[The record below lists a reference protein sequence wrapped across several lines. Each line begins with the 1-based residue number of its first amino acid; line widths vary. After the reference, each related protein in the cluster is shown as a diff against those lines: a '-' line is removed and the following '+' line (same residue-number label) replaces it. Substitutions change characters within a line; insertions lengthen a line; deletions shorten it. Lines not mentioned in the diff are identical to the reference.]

1 MKKLI
6 SLFLAISCI
15 LTLQVSAFA
24 AKNIVGQIVD
34 ADGNLAADRYDT
46 IRPGSDYYYIIGKSD
61 DGYNILT
68 KKNTVRF
75 RLKKKTNGKYV
86 SDADLIEKVFNGA
99 RYTCIKFSIKDNFTA
114 DEYKIEMEAQF
125 RAMQDLVVVNY
136 EAALAGREFPLLQV
150 ETSRLSTSSLQNAKA
165 AYEKAVEA
173 EKKARETY
181 NAKKSAYDATSET
194 VKQAQAK
201 YDEAVKK
208 EAEAKKAYDAAKAAH
223 ENSQRGRGSLA
234 DAEAAY
240 QQAVKEQ
247 AAAQAAYNQAVANYN
262 QKAEQVKTLKSAYDA
277 AKAAYDKQY
286 ADYLK
291 AASSEDA
298 IQNAKDELVAA
309 QNALSTAQS
318 ELTNAQNKLNAAN
331 TALKIGTSF
340 DAVFVAANGVQAA
353 AQAVTNSI
361 APTAVTASLL
371 RMNDEPFDDAPLET
385 DLDNALDEEKQ
396 EPSDEPQEPSDE
408 LQEPEEQDDPEP
420 PEETEPPKQQEPTPE
435 PPKNTAPTTPAIPT
449 PDPAKVQA
457 LKDAIALANT
467 AIQAYN
473 TLIDPNNANPNSHIP
488 LCVTNAD
495 NTNNWNSVYTT
506 ITTLKATT
514 YAANIAD
521 LQANVTA
528 AQANVNTIQTDV
540 TTKQEIVNQK
550 QTVLNQVQANQTRIS
565 PPSDEPMKAAL
576 ASYNAANAE
585 LPALETAKN
594 NAQTALNAANQNVA
608 DKKQARD
615 QAQADDLEKQMKQ
628 AGQTWN
634 NAKATTAQLL
644 KALNDA
650 KSKQDAAKKELDNA
664 EKALNA
670 AVKDTEEKLEFYNAN
685 QKAETDVKP
694 NFKSGE
700 TMTTYFTFWIQNENI
715 DDDDDATFNAGDKGI
730 VIKPVKNAWNTVTW
744 ENNDGAIARVKF
756 LADSDSD
763 FYCPA
768 LSTRWNRS
776 YDKYFG
782 SVDLDAFMFDFVGN
796 PKLPA
801 TSRATL
807 EIYNPFV
814 DEDGRLTVPLTDLY
828 VYELVDGELVDR
840 SSTFTAGK
848 NEDGDQVIS
857 LRTRSLGTYIISEG
871 RANLPKEDP
880 VKPSKPSKPGNTDK
894 PTTPPNFIKV
904 NPSTGAW

>member
-1 MKKLI
+1 M
-6 SLFLAISCI
+6 
-15 LTLQVSAFA
+15 T
-24 AKNIVGQIVD
+24 
-34 ADGNLAADRYDT
+34 
-46 IRPGSDYYYIIGKSD
+46 
-61 DGYNILT
+61 
-68 KKNTVRF
+68 
-75 RLKKKTNGKYV
+75 
-86 SDADLIEKVFNGA
+86 
-99 RYTCIKFSIKDNFTA
+99 
-114 DEYKIEMEAQF
+114 
-125 RAMQDLVVVNY
+125 
-136 EAALAGREFPLLQV
+136 
-150 ETSRLSTSSLQNAKA
+150 
-165 AYEKAVEA
+165 
-173 EKKARETY
+173 
-181 NAKKSAYDATSET
+181 
-194 VKQAQAK
+194 
-201 YDEAVKK
+201 
-208 EAEAKKAYDAAKAAH
+208 
-223 ENSQRGRGSLA
+223 
-234 DAEAAY
+234 
-240 QQAVKEQ
+240 
-247 AAAQAAYNQAVANYN
+247 
-262 QKAEQVKTLKSAYDA
+262 
-277 AKAAYDKQY
+277 
-286 ADYLK
+286 
-291 AASSEDA
+291 
-298 IQNAKDELVAA
+298 
-309 QNALSTAQS
+309 
-318 ELTNAQNKLNAAN
+318 
-331 TALKIGTSF
+331 
-340 DAVFVAANGVQAA
+340 GVQ
-353 AQAVTNSI
+353 TC
-361 APTAVTASLL
+361 
-371 RMNDEPFDDAPLET
+371 
-385 DLDNALDEEKQ
+385 AL
-396 EPSDEPQEPSDE
+396 PIS
-408 LQEPEEQDDPEP
+408 
-420 PEETEPPKQQEPTPE
+420 
-435 PPKNTAPTTPAIPT
+435 
-449 PDPAKVQA
+449 
-457 LKDAIALANT
+457 IALANT

-628 AGQTWN
+628 AEQTWN

-904 NPSTGAW
+904 NPSTGA

>member
-136 EAALAGREFPLLQV
+136 DAALAGREFPLLQV
-150 ETSRLSTSSLQNAKA
+150 ETSPRSTSSLQNAKA

-181 NAKKSAYDATSET
+181 NAKKAAYDTASAA
-194 VKQAQAK
+194 VKQAQSE
-201 YDEAVKK
+201 YDAAVKK
-208 EAEAKKAYDAAKAAH
+208 EAEAKKAYEDAKAAY
-223 ENSQRGRGSLA
+223 ENGQRSRGSLA

-262 QKAEQVKTLKSAYDA
+262 QKTEQVKTLKAAYDA
-277 AKAAYDKQY
+277 AKAEYDKQY
-286 ADYLK
+286 AEYLK
-291 AASSEDA
+291 AASNKDA
-298 IQNAKDELVAA
+298 IQNAKDELAAA
-309 QNALSTAQS
+309 QGALSTAQNG
-318 ELTNAQNKLNAAN
+318 LADAQNKLNAAN
-331 TALKIGTSF
+331 TAFKIGAGF
-340 DAVFVAANGVQAA
+340 DAVYAAANAVQNA
-353 AQAVTNSI
+353 AQAVANSMTT
-361 APTAVTASLL
+361 TAVTSSLL
-371 RMNDEPFDDAPLET
+371 RMDDEPFEDEPL
-385 DLDNALDEEKQ
+385 DLDLPDDLGD
-396 EPSDEPQEPSDE
+396 DEPELYDEPT
-408 LQEPEEQDDPEP
+408 EPEGRDDPEP
-420 PEETEPPKQQEPTPE
+420 PEETEPPKQPEPTPE
-435 PPKNTAPTTPAIPT
+435 PPKNTAPAAPATPT

-457 LKDAIALANT
+457 LKDAIALANN

-473 TLIDPNNANPNSHIP
+473 TLIDPSNTNPQSHIP
-488 LCVTNAD
+488 LCVSNAD
-495 NTNNWNSVYTT
+495 GSNNWNAVYTA
-506 ITTLKATT
+506 ITTLKTTT
-514 YAANIAD
+514 YTASVAD

-528 AQANVNTIQTDV
+528 AQTNVANWQADV

-550 QTVLNQVQANQTRIS
+550 QSALGQVQANQARIS

-585 LPALETAKN
+585 LPALETARN
-594 NAQTALNAANQNVA
+594 NTQATLNAANQKVA
-608 DKKQARD
+608 DKKQALE
-615 QAQADDLEKQMKQ
+615 QAQTDDLKRPMEQ
-628 AGQTWN
+628 ATQAWD
-634 NAKATTAQLL
+634 NAKAATEQKR

-650 KSKQDAAKKELDNA
+650 KAKQDAAKKEQESA
-664 EKALNA
+664 EKAWTA
-670 AVKDTEEKLEFYNAN
+670 AAKDTEEKLELYNAN

-715 DDDDDATFNAGDKGI
+715 DDDDDVTFNAGDKGI

-828 VYELVDGELVDR
+828 IYELVDGELIDR

-857 LRTRSLGTYIISEG
+857 LRTRTLGTYIISEG
-871 RANLPKEDP
+871 RANLPKDDP
-880 VKPSKPSKPGNTDK
+880 VNPSKPSKPGNTNK

>member
-136 EAALAGREFPLLQV
+136 NEALAGREFPLLQV

-173 EKKARETY
+173 EKKAREAY

-208 EAEAKKAYDAAKAAH
+208 EAEAKK
-223 ENSQRGRGSLA
+223 
-234 DAEAAY
+234 
-240 QQAVKEQ
+240 
-247 AAAQAAYNQAVANYN
+247 
-262 QKAEQVKTLKSAYDA
+262 AYDA

-904 NPSTGAW
+904 NPSTGA